1 MRRILILM
9 SDTGGGHRASA
20 HALQAAFAARFPGR
34 FQVEIVD
41 LWTDYTPWPIDQ
53 FPRLYSPIVARA
65 PWLWKL
71 LWAVSENQRALSA
84 ALRLVFLLC
93 RNDMRKVLQAHRPHL
108 IISVHPLIQH
118 LFLRLLEEERARI
131 PFVTVVTDL
140 ASFHRGWFHAQAQR
154 CFVASEAAAAAARSH
169 GLQPRRIRLLGLP
182 VRSAFAELLP
192 DRAAA
197 RAKLGLADAAFT
209 ALLVGGGEGMGPV
222 AEIAHAVARRLA
234 AAGTDAQL
242 VVICGRNDRLRRALQ
257 QADWPLPVHV
267 YGFVEDMQEWMTAG
281 DCIITK
287 AGPGTIAEA
296 MICGLPILLSGFV
309 PGQEEGNVPFVVE
322 NGVGAY
328 CDAPD
333 GIAAIVSG
341 WSSSGEM
348 DRIADRARS
357 LGRPQAANDIVDE
370 IAGLLDAESAPE

>member
-1 MRRILILM
+1 M

-84 ALRLVFLLC
+84 ALRLVFMLC